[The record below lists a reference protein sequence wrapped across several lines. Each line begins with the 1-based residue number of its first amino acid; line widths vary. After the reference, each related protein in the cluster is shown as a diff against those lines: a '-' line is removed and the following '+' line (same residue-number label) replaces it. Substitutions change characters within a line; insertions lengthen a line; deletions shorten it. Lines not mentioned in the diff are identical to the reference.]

1 MEPQLSMLPNG
12 IRLVHLEVPGRVGH
26 CAVFVRAGARDEI
39 PSRYGIAHFIEH
51 TIFKG
56 TQKRNLFQVLNRLE
70 NVGADLNAYTSKEET
85 CIYATFLKEDYSRA
99 LELFQDILFHSVF
112 PEKEIAKEK
121 QVVIDEIRSYQDNPA
136 EQILD
141 DFEDLLFKDHPLGHK
156 ILGTEQT
163 VRNFRRDDILAFIE
177 EHYCPEAIVLAS
189 VGPVS
194 QKRFYEMALRHFGNI
209 PARKGKEEIRS
220 HELTSPPVVL
230 ERKKNNY
237 QVHCVIGTKG
247 YRYDDP
253 RRVQLSLLNNMLG
266 GPVLNSRLSLA
277 LRERNGLTYHN
288 ESSYTAY
295 SDTGIMM
302 IYFGTDQ
309 KYYDQAL
316 DIVNKELRRLRTE
329 RLSDTRLNII
339 KRQFSGQLTIG
350 RESNLGHTM
359 AMGKGLLMTNRYE
372 PLEKILQDIH
382 RTTPDDLLEIS
393 NEIFDPVRL
402 GLLTFVP
409 ARGKRTKP

>member
-1 MEPQLSMLPNG
+1 MDPQLSLLPNG

-26 CAVFVRAGARDEI
+26 CGVFIKAGARDEI
-39 PSRYGIAHFIEH
+39 PSRHGIAHFIEH

-156 ILGTEQT
+156 ILGTEKT
-163 VRNFRRDDILAFIE
+163 VSNFRRDDILAFIE
-177 EHYCPEAIVLAS
+177 EHYCPEAIVIAS
-189 VGPVS
+189 LGPVS
-194 QKRFYEMALRHFGNI
+194 QKRFLEMALRHFGNI
-209 PARKGKEEIRS
+209 PARKRKEEIRS
-220 HELTSPPVVL
+220 CEPNQPPLVL

-237 QVHCVIGTKG
+237 QVHCVVGTRG
-247 YRYDDP
+247 YPYNDR

-295 SDTGIMM
+295 SDTGVMM

-309 KYYDQAL
+309 KYYERAL
-316 DIVNKELRRLRTE
+316 EIVYKELRRLRTE
-329 RLSDTRLNII
+329 RLSEPRLNVI
-339 KRQFSGQLTIG
+339 KRQFTGQLTIA
-350 RESNLGHTM
+350 RESNLGHMM
-359 AMGKGLLMTNRYE
+359 ALGKGLLMTNRHE
-372 PLEKILQDIH
+372 PLEKILQDIQQ
-382 RTTPDDLLEIS
+382 TTSGDLLEIS
-393 NEIFDPVRL
+393 NEIFEPSNL

-409 ARGKRTKP
+409 ARGNTTKT